1 MKRNFPANEL
11 IVLNETVGGYP
22 NVYPTHPHVP
32 HVARTRMNVLRV
44 HITCDDPLS
53 YLKTMAHL
61 RPDHPPLVAGEVHDP
76 DRAIERPHHNVVV
89 VKAAPC
95 QAVGHILRVPVA
107 FAY

>member
-32 HVARTRMNVLRV
+32 HVARTRMNASASVVVRGVLRV

-76 DRAIERPHHNVVV
+76 DRALPEHSYQ
-89 VKAAPC
+89 KE
-95 QAVGHILRVPVA
+95 
-107 FAY
+107 